1 MMNQY
6 DYCIAGLVTCLVGII
21 FLFHLTNAKN
31 NSSEAKKRRAL
42 AEPENYRTIKF
53 AIDSKVATI
62 TLDRPRKKNAF
73 SKLMYREVE
82 RAIRAASADMGVTV
96 IMLIGVGDYYS
107 SGNDLSNFSEIK
119 HPLTI
124 AKEAREVLFSFV
136 DSFITCQKPIIVAVN
151 GPAIG

>member
-1 MMNQY
+1 MPRTT
-6 DYCIAGLVTCLVGII
+6 AL
-21 FLFHLTNAKN
+21 
-31 NSSEAKKRRAL
+31 KRRSDGL
-42 AEPENYRTIKF
+42 KQNPK
-53 AIDSKVATI
+53 I
-62 TLDRPRKKNAF
+62 TAQSSLQSTPKLPQSHSTDLVRRMP

-82 RAIRAASADMGVTV
+82 RAIRAASADLGVTV
-96 IMLIGVGDYYS
+96 IMLIGAGDYYS

>member
-1 MMNQY
+1 MNQY
-6 DYCIAGLVTCLVGII
+6 DYYIAGLVTCLVGIV
-21 FLFHLTNAKN
+21 FLFHLTNAKK
-31 NSSEAKKRRAL
+31 NSLEAKKRRDVG
-42 AEPENYRTIKF
+42 EPESFRSIKV
-53 AIDSKVATI
+53 AIDSKVAII

-82 RAIRAASADMGVTV
+82 RAIRTASADTAVTV

-107 SGNDLSNFSEIK
+107 SGNDLSNFSELK